1 MSSKY
6 ISKQL
11 RSEVAK
17 RARSSCEY
25 CLLPA
30 GVVLGKLHVDHIISR
45 KQGGPTISR
54 NLALACAR
62 CNLLKGSDI
71 SAYLPDHEIIVDLFN
86 ARKNIWSE
94 HFQLEPSGLLLPKTD
109 IGKGT
114 IRLIRL
120 NHTTRVQSRKM
131 LIEAGLRITPE

>member
-1 MSSKY
+1 MSKY
-6 ISKQL
+6 IPKKL
-11 RSEVAK
+11 RAEVIL

-30 GVVLGKLHVDHIISR
+30 GVVLGKLHIDHIISR
-45 KQGGPTISR
+45 KQGGPTTSR

-71 SAYLPDHEIIVDLFN
+71 SAYLPSQEMIVDLYN
-86 ARKNIWSE
+86 ARKDKWSD

-131 LIEAGLRITPE
+131 LLEAGLRIMPG